1 MLIALHYVFLPG
13 FSNSSM
19 MIKRLLF
26 LTALS
31 LFSFSSLVAQ
41 TEVDERAMI
50 SFRKGL
56 GFNAPDSTFGVNLR
70 LRMQN
75 RVAMNFKEDLSLEDI
90 EARVSRLRLR
100 FDGYILGP
108 KLTYYLQL
116 SFSRGDQDWD
126 NTHVPNVVRD
136 AMVYYHFNPKF
147 YLGFGQGK
155 LPGNRQRI
163 ISSGQQQFFD
173 RSNVNAQF
181 TLDRDFGLFAYYS
194 DRLAGLDYNLK
205 GAISS
210 GDGRN
215 QLKTDRGLMYT
226 ARLEVLPLGRFK
238 KDGDF
243 SEGDLEFESKPKVS
257 LAAGYSYDENALRT
271 RGTIGT
277 VLYEARD
284 FSSFFADAV
293 VKYNGWA
300 LYSEYISRASQQPAF
315 TYTSD
320 SSLKS
325 FAVTGYG
332 VNTQLSYTFRNYWE
346 IAARYSVVNP
356 DKEIRTEAMRDSYY
370 LLGVNKYVR
379 KHLTKFQGFVGYRAQ
394 ESFQPLKSGK
404 NNFLLVFL
412 VELGI

>member
-1 MLIALHYVFLPG
+1 MT
-13 FSNSSM
+13 
-19 MIKRLLF
+19 KRLFFLF
-26 LTALS
+26 TFIS
-31 LFSFSSLVAQ
+31 LIFSGVFAQ

-75 RVAMNFKEDLSLEDI
+75 RLAFNFNDELSIDDI

-100 FDGYILGP
+100 FDGYILGD

-126 NTHVPNVVRD
+126 NTHMANVVRD
-136 AMVYYHFNPKF
+136 AMVYYHFSPKF

-163 ISSGQQQFFD
+163 ISSGQQQFYD

-194 DRLAGLDYNLK
+194 DQLAGIEYNLK

-215 QLKTDRGLMYT
+215 QLKTDPGLMYT
-226 ARLEVLPLGRFK
+226 ARIEVMPLGRFK

-243 SEGDLEFESKPKVS
+243 SEGDLEFEPSPKVS
-257 LAAGYSYDENALRT
+257 LAAGYSYDENAWRT

-277 VLYEARD
+277 TLYEARD
-284 FSSFFADAV
+284 FTSFFADV
-293 VKYNGWA
+293 VAKYNGWA
-300 LYSEYISRASQQPAF
+300 LYTEYISRASQQSAF
-315 TYTSD
+315 TFSAD
-320 SSLKS
+320 SALSS
-325 FAVTGYG
+325 FAVTGNG
-332 VNTQLSYTFRNYWE
+332 VNTQLSYTFRNFWE

-356 DKEIRTEAMRDSYY
+356 DKEIRNVAMRDSYY

-379 KHLTKFQGFVGYRAQ
+379 KHLTKFQGFVGYRTQ
-394 ESFQPLKSGK
+394 ESFQPLKPDK
-404 NNFLLVFL
+404 NNFLLVFQ